1 LIEIDPEK
9 DSVVL
14 TPGVVG
20 ATGTVP
26 GLSHPAAARA
36 GKMAVRMS
44 MSVQCFECMIDT
56 LSNGHTE
63 QHSSDDSLPSTA

>member
-1 LIEIDPEK
+1 LTEIDPEK

-26 GLSHPAAARA
+26 GLSQPTVARA
-36 GKMAVRMS
+36 EKMAAKMS
-44 MSVQCFECMIDT
+44 MNVRGFECMIDT
-56 LSNGHTE
+56 LSNRHTE
-63 QHSSDDSLPSTA
+63 QHPSDAGLPSTV